1 MRLDLTKVLRKAI
14 GAAARRIGD
23 GHHHDGV
30 EAAAAIVLAYE
41 PKMAA
46 RVAQSAL
53 AAGRLTLDMVREA
66 KRGMSPYEAAIAKW
80 AKQHAASKI
89 VEISKTTRKQI
100 NRVLTAGVKKAA
112 TNAAIAKDIREILGG
127 KSAARRAERIART
140 ETHTASQVGSEAAAR
155 SSGLDMVG
163 EWAAVEDA
171 RTRPA
176 HAEADGQIIELGGTF
191 TVGGEQ
197 LRYPG
202 DPNGSA
208 GNIINCRCVALWR
221 PRRDGE

>member
-1 MRLDLTKVLRKAI
+1 MRKAI

-41 PKMAA
+41 PRIAA
-46 RVAQSAL
+46 RLAQACLS
-53 AAGRLTLDMVREA
+53 AGRLTLDLTREG
-66 KRGMSPYEAAIAKW
+66 KRGLSPYEAAVAKW

-89 VEISKTTRKQI
+89 VEISNTTRKQI
-100 NRVLTAGVKKAA
+100 NRVLTAGVKKGA
-112 TNAAIAKDIREILGG
+112 TNAAIAKDVREILGG
-127 KSAARRAERIART
+127 RSAAARAERIART
-140 ETHTASQVGSEAAAR
+140 ETHTAAQVGSEAAAR
-155 SSGLDMVG
+155 STGLDMVG

-176 HAEADGQIIELGGTF
+176 HAAADGQVIELGGTF

-208 GNIINCRCVALWR
+208 ENIINCRCVALWR
-221 PRRDGE
+221 LRRDGE